1 MAREAAGWRLYRDRR
16 SREGAWRVRFT
27 HAGQRHDYTTG
38 ERDRAAAGVEAARIY
53 AAVVEGR
60 LVERPASGR
69 AARRVA
75 SGDLLTHCA
84 DWLDACRATHGPT
97 TLAVWEVYV
106 LGWCRRWTALRDL
119 SPAAL
124 GTWMRDRLERVSASS
139 VRKEASAL
147 RTLSAWLLEQGRVS
161 APLPVPDVPAR
172 AVGTRAST
180 RKPRCQTLS
189 PSQVEA
195 LLAACPEWVQR
206 PGHEPRPARLLLTLL
221 WETGLRP
228 VTLHRLVYGQHWR
241 RGWAHLALTADL
253 DKTRWARDVPL
264 SPRAVATLEALA
276 DVRGEGPLV
285 PACDLRGGPAP
296 SW

>member
-172 AVGTRAST
+172 AVGHCAHVQPP
-180 RKPRCQTLS
+180 PRL
-189 PSQVEA
+189 
-195 LLAACPEWVQR
+195 
-206 PGHEPRPARLLLTLL
+206 
-221 WETGLRP
+221 
-228 VTLHRLVYGQHWR
+228 
-241 RGWAHLALTADL
+241 
-253 DKTRWARDVPL
+253 PL
-264 SPRAVATLEALA
+264 Q
-276 DVRGEGPLV
+276 PLK
-285 PACDLRGGPAP
+285 G
-296 SW
+296 